1 LAPRCS
7 DSANQEEAVLMV
19 VDLFT
24 NHVKPV
30 IIIGPKVRMFRTRDY
45 RRALVRFAE
54 KVCSIL
60 LLKNTRH
67 AHHALVC
74 LLLPVADL
82 NKPWLPRL
90 RIILK
95 KRIALPAGMCLFPN

>member
-1 LAPRCS
+1 LAPSCS
-7 DSANQEEAVLMV
+7 DSANQEEAVSMV

-54 KVCSIL
+54 KVGSIL
-60 LLKNTRH
+60 LLENTRH
-67 AHHALVC
+67 SHHVLACLVC
-74 LLLPVADL
+74 
-82 NKPWLPRL
+82 KF
-90 RIILK
+90 LK
-95 KRIALPAGMCLFPN
+95 